1 MHGTRV
7 STLVKVRV
15 EDGTLVAENEIML
28 KFAVNDDGHGKRGR
42 DLLRLA
48 LI

>member
-7 STLVKVRV
+7 STLVEVRV
-15 EDGTLVAENEIML
+15 EDGMSMAKNEIVL
-28 KFAVNDDGHGKRGR
+28 KFAVDDDRHGKWGR